1 MGGKNRRISVVMM
14 LMLLLSFVAVTTTDV
29 QAFEETKPR
38 DAGEIPMIDGS
49 YLIKDEESVGAT
61 TPTTRGEDLMT
72 GYSKIRRLGAGEIYA
87 GGTTIAAHTVERIG
101 IGVIIER
108 AKEGDTSWEFYD
120 SWQKFNENTDRAATS
135 KRLKVEGDYYYRVR
149 CTHSAN
155 DDVSSSF
162 TDGIFVQP

>member
-29 QAFEETKPR
+29 QAFEETKLR